1 MANSHK
7 PIILTNVQIKDIAQ
21 DFDCGFCCYIHKES
35 GKIITIPDMPQMYD
49 MDVTPFEEDLDEL
62 EENMFDYFE
71 IERMTSHDSFEVM
84 EQFAEQVTN
93 NRLQDQLFNTLNQK
107 KPFSKFKFVVEDSG
121 SYRQEWFDFKAA
133 KLQQWVK
140 GKVDRYNREMDT
152 LDELED

>member
-1 MANSHK
+1 M
-7 PIILTNVQIKDIAQ
+7 L
-21 DFDCGFCCYIHKES
+21 
-35 GKIITIPDMPQMYD
+35 QMYD

-84 EQFAEQVTN
+84 EQFAEQVN
-93 NRLQDQLFNTLNQK
+93 DNRLQNQLFNALNQK
-107 KPFSKFKFVVEDSG
+107 KPFSKFKYLVDNSG
-121 SYRQEWFDFKAA
+121 SYRQEWFDFKSV